1 LLKDLAA
8 IIGGF
13 FGIQLK
19 VRIVVE
25 GVFIDVV
32 ELNLYWVNMVCLF
45 SYSSNW

>member
-1 LLKDLAA
+1 LLEDPAA

-13 FGIQLK
+13 FVIQLNG
-19 VRIVVE
+19 RIVEE